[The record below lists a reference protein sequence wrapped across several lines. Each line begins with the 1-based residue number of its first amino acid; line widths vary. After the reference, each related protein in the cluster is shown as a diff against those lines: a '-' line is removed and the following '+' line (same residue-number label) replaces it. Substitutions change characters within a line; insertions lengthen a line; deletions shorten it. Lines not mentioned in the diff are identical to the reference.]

1 MQTFV
6 SPQSTQLG
14 DGQGGNIDVA
24 MALAQ
29 EKGRRE
35 QEERGKIDAVLSK
48 FASGGGGGGG
58 HHGFGG
64 GMGGM

>member
-1 MQTFV
+1 MQTFM
-6 SPQSTQLG
+6 SPHSTQLG

-35 QEERGKIDAVLSK
+35 QEERGKIDAVLYK
-48 FASGGGGGGG
+48 FASGGGGGGP
-58 HHGFGG
+58 HGFGG